1 MCVEVYSIL
10 YNFCN
15 IQFHKFPDV
24 KSVQLDNIDRGFYYN
39 QNTVL
44 PLIVSSL
51 SIYQSLAV
59 QTVMN
64 QPGDSHLLCSVVGSS
79 ANGILLIRD
88 AYASVAVSANR

>member
-1 MCVEVYSIL
+1 MDANPNQYLKAFSELRQRSFNNYNLLTIIQCVWRYKYSIL

-15 IQFHKFPDV
+15 IQFHNFPDV
-24 KSVQLDNIDRGFYYN
+24 KSVQLDNIDRGFYYT

-64 QPGDSHLLCSVVGSS
+64 QPV
-79 ANGILLIRD
+79 
-88 AYASVAVSANR
+88 

>member
-1 MCVEVYSIL
+1 MDANPNQYLKAFFELRQRSFNNYNLVTIIQVYSIL

-24 KSVQLDNIDRGFYYN
+24 KSVQLDNIDRGFYYT

-64 QPGDSHLLCSVVGSS
+64 QPV
-79 ANGILLIRD
+79 
-88 AYASVAVSANR
+88 